1 MSWRGRKL
9 AHSGGTCSR
18 DSLKMTAAIGKT
30 EGKTEDA
37 MVSND
42 AKIDT
47 SLEAVMQIRRRQSA
61 GAAVL
66 IVDKAKR

>member
-1 MSWRGRKL
+1 
-9 AHSGGTCSR
+9 
-18 DSLKMTAAIGKT
+18 MTAAIGMT

-47 SLEAVMQIRRRQSA
+47 SLEAVMQIRRQRA
-61 GAAVL
+61 GAVVL
-66 IVDKAKR
+66 IVDKARR

>member
-1 MSWRGRKL
+1 
-9 AHSGGTCSR
+9 
-18 DSLKMTAAIGKT
+18 MTAAIGKT